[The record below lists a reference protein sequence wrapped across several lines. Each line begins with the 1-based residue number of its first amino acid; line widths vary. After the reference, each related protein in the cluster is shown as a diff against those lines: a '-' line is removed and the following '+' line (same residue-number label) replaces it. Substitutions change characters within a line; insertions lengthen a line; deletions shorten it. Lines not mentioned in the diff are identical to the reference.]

1 MTRWAALSAQLTLA
15 KHQLAKDSTTVI
27 TITVEDDAMLRRLE
41 GQQQPATR
49 PGPSAQRRAATPTRQ
64 PGQQHA
70 AAPPGAASTS
80 HGPSGRKRPRNTAA
94 EPARPAQKQALKSDK
109 SQPGSELVILKVK
122 FDLAAL
128 RRSYPDRLIL
138 RGRTAATPHAMLLRA
153 WEAARLGDLDVRV
166 VNAVTDREISVPQWD
181 ELRTWDPGD

>member
-1 MTRWAALSAQLTLA
+1 M
-15 KHQLAKDSTTVI
+15 
-27 TITVEDDAMLRRLE
+27 
-41 GQQQPATR
+41 
-49 PGPSAQRRAATPTRQ
+49 
-64 PGQQHA
+64 
-70 AAPPGAASTS
+70 
-80 HGPSGRKRPRNTAA
+80 
-94 EPARPAQKQALKSDK
+94 
-109 SQPGSELVILKVK
+109 ILKVK

-128 RRSYPDRLIL
+128 RRSHPDRLIL